1 MALCAPL
8 TLTDCARQCW
18 AGECMSELLPVVLL
32 VGGLGTRMGPEAEG
46 RPKALVE
53 VGGRP
58 IVWHIMKL
66 FAHYGHTRFVFP
78 LGYRGDFFR
87 RYFLDYEAL
96 THDLTFQLGQ
106 PDQRTYHHSN
116 QEANWEVT
124 LFDAGV
130 PTNKG
135 ARVRRAGE
143 RMTAERFFV
152 TYGDGI
158 GDVDI
163 NALLAFHR
171 AHGKLATLT
180 GYQPY
185 SQYGIVDVDNHQQG
199 KIVGLREKPRLNNWI
214 NAGFFVFERA
224 VLDYMQGD
232 DNVDLEKTAL
242 PKLAADGEL
251 MMYAHNGFWASM
263 DTFKEAQTLNDL
275 WDAGAPWKVWT

>member
-1 MALCAPL
+1 
-8 TLTDCARQCW
+8 
-18 AGECMSELLPVVLL
+18 MSESLPVILL

-66 FAHYGHTRFVFP
+66 YAHYGYTRFVFP
-78 LGYRGDFFR
+78 LGYRGDLFR

-96 THDLTFQLGQ
+96 THDLTFTLGK
-106 PDQRTYHHSN
+106 PDDRTYHRPN
-116 QEANWEVT
+116 REAEWELT

-135 ARVRRAGE
+135 ARVRQAMERADVG
-143 RMTAERFFV
+143 RVFA

-163 NALLAFHR
+163 DVLLAFHR

-180 GYQPY
+180 GYQPC
-185 SQYGIVDVDNHQQG
+185 SQYGIVDVGADSR
-199 KIVGLREKPRLNNWI
+199 ITALREKPQLTNWV
-214 NAGFFVFERA
+214 NAGFFVFERG

-232 DNVDLEKTAL
+232 DDLDLEKET
-242 PKLAADGEL
+242 LARLADDGQL
-251 MMYAHNGFWASM
+251 MMYRHSGFWASM

-275 WDAGAPWKVWT
+275 WDRGAPWKVWK

>member
-1 MALCAPL
+1 MPTAWQTLAPIEWGRFLCMDV
-8 TLTDCARQCW
+8 TET
-18 AGECMSELLPVVLL
+18 LPVILL

-66 FAHYGHTRFVFP
+66 FAHYGHTRFSLP
-78 LGYRGDFFR
+78 LGYRGDWFR
-87 RYFLDYEAL
+87 RYFLDYEGL
-96 THDLTFQLGQ
+96 SRDLTFKLSQ
-106 PDQRTYHHSN
+106 PGERTYHDLHH
-116 QEANWEVT
+116 EADWELS
-124 LFDAGV
+124 LFDAGI

-135 ARVRRAGE
+135 ARVRQAME
-143 RMTAERFFV
+143 RGNDPRVFV

-163 NALLAFHR
+163 AALLAFHR
-171 AHGKLATLT
+171 SHGKLATLT

-185 SQYGIVDVDNHQQG
+185 SQYGLIDVDESG
-199 KIVGLREKPRLNNWI
+199 RITALREKPRQTNWV

-224 VLDYMQGD
+224 VLDYLQGD
-232 DNVDLEKTAL
+232 NDVDLEREAL
-242 PKLAADGEL
+242 GRLAADDQL
-251 MMYAHNGFWASM
+251 MMYKHPGFWASM

-275 WDAGAPWKVWT
+275 WEKGAPWKVWQ

>member
-1 MALCAPL
+1 
-8 TLTDCARQCW
+8 
-18 AGECMSELLPVVLL
+18 MSESLPVILL

-66 FAHYGHTRFVFP
+66 YAHYGYTRFVFP
-78 LGYRGDFFR
+78 LGYRGDWFR

-96 THDLTFQLGQ
+96 THDLTFTLGK
-106 PDQRTYHHSN
+106 PDDRTYHRLN
-116 QEANWEVT
+116 REAEWEVT

-135 ARVRRAGE
+135 ARVRMAMERAGAG
-143 RMTAERFFV
+143 RVFA

-163 NALLAFHR
+163 DVLLAFHR

-180 GYQPY
+180 GYQPC
-185 SQYGIVDVDNHQQG
+185 SQYGIVDVGADSR
-199 KIVGLREKPRLNNWI
+199 ITALREKPRLTNWV
-214 NAGFFVFERA
+214 NAGFFVFERG

-232 DNVDLEKTAL
+232 DDLDLEKET
-242 PKLAADGEL
+242 LARLADDGQL
-251 MMYAHNGFWASM
+251 MMY
-263 DTFKEAQTLNDL
+263 
-275 WDAGAPWKVWT
+275 

>member
-1 MALCAPL
+1 
-8 TLTDCARQCW
+8 
-18 AGECMSELLPVVLL
+18 MSEQLPVILL

-66 FAHYGHTRFVFP
+66 YAHYGHTQFVFP
-78 LGYRGDFFR
+78 LGYRGDWFR

-96 THDLTFQLGQ
+96 THDVTFTLGQ
-106 PDQRTYHHSN
+106 ADQRTYHHPN
-116 QEANWEVT
+116 REAEWQVT

-135 ARVRRAGE
+135 ARVRLGGE
-143 RMTAERFFV
+143 RVAGDRLFA

-163 NALLAFHR
+163 EALLKFHR

-180 GYQPY
+180 GYQPL
-185 SQYGIVDVDNHQQG
+185 SQYGLVEAEGDAVT
-199 KIVGLREKPRLNNWI
+199 GLREKPRLANWV
-214 NAGFFVFERA
+214 NAGFFVFERGA
-224 VLDYMQGD
+224 LDYLQGD
-232 DNVDLEKTAL
+232 DSVDLEKDAL
-242 PKLAADGEL
+242 PRLAADGQL
-251 MMYAHNGFWASM
+251 MMYRHTGFWASM

-275 WDAGAPWKVWT
+275 WDQGAPWKVWDADKRR

>member
-1 MALCAPL
+1 
-8 TLTDCARQCW
+8 
-18 AGECMSELLPVVLL
+18 MSESLPVILL

-66 FAHYGHTRFVFP
+66 YAHYGHTRFVFP
-78 LGYRGDFFR
+78 LGYRGDWFR

-96 THDLTFQLGQ
+96 THDLTFTLGK
-106 PDQRTYHHSN
+106 PDDRIYHRPN
-116 QEANWEVT
+116 REAEWELT

-135 ARVRRAGE
+135 ARVRQAMERADVG
-143 RMTAERFFV
+143 RVFV

-158 GDVDI
+158 GDVEID
-163 NALLAFHR
+163 ALLAFHR

-185 SQYGIVDVDNHQQG
+185 SQYGIVDVGADSR
-199 KIVGLREKPRLNNWI
+199 ITALREKPRLTNWV
-214 NAGFFVFERA
+214 NAGFFVFERG
-224 VLDYMQGD
+224 VLDYMRGD
-232 DNVDLEKTAL
+232 DDLDLEKET
-242 PKLAADGEL
+242 LARLADDGQL
-251 MMYAHNGFWASM
+251 MMYRHGGFWASM

-275 WDAGAPWKVWT
+275 WDRGAPWKVWK

>member
-1 MALCAPL
+1 MANE
-8 TLTDCARQCW
+8 T
-18 AGECMSELLPVVLL
+18 LPVILL

-66 FAHYGHTRFVFP
+66 FAHYGHAHFVFP
-78 LGYRGDFFR
+78 LGYRGDWFR

-96 THDLTFQLGQ
+96 THDLTFTLGQ
-106 PDQRTYHHSN
+106 PDQRKYHRAN
-116 QEANWEVT
+116 QEAAWQLT
-124 LFDAGV
+124 MFDAGV

-135 ARVRRAGE
+135 ARVRLAGE
-143 RMTAERFFV
+143 RIAAERFFV

-171 AHGKLATLT
+171 SHGKLATLT

-185 SQYGIVDVDNHQQG
+185 SQYGVLDVNDNQ
-199 KIVGLREKPRLNNWI
+199 ITALREKPRLANWV

-224 VLDYMQGD
+224 ALDYMQGGED
-232 DNVDLEKTAL
+232 VDLEKESLAR
-242 PKLAADGEL
+242 LAADGQL
-251 MMYAHNGFWASM
+251 MMHRHAGFWASM
-263 DTFKEAQTLNDL
+263 DTFKEAQTLNDF
-275 WDAGAPWKVWT
+275 WDRGAPWKVWK